1 MKYTKLDPNALH
13 TMQSLNK
20 QICLVK
26 ELLLEESSKM
36 ARIQASSDYNRAL
49 TYDPVGTDNVISILH
64 SGTTPNG
71 TETITE
77 VFTYINSAINGSNV
91 TNIAYS

>member
-1 MKYTKLDPNALH
+1 
-13 TMQSLNK
+13 
-20 QICLVK
+20 
-26 ELLLEESSKM
+26 M

>member
-13 TMQSLNK
+13 TMQTLSK

-26 ELLLEESSKM
+26 ELLLEDSSKM
-36 ARIQASSDYNRAL
+36 TRIQASSDYNRAL

-64 SGTTPNG
+64 TGTTPKG
-71 TETITE
+71 AESVTET
-77 VFTYINSAINGSNV
+77 FTYVNSAINGSNV